1 MVNVEK
7 LDKGRLI
14 FIWVG
19 GGVIKQNIV
28 CSQTDWLI
36 NKRLMTGRG
45 DITGICT
52 IGSDLETP
60 SRYLCVSM
68 RHLISTSWPAL
79 ALTSSCSSA
88 VGVLRGIECS
98 GRGSCIFLMCSGSS
112 WTGGEL

>member
-19 GGVIKQNIV
+19 GGGIKQNIV

-36 NKRLMTGRG
+36 NKRLLTGRG
-45 DITGICT
+45 DITGIYT

-79 ALTSSCSSA
+79 
-88 VGVLRGIECS
+88 VLPLPVPQQLVC
-98 GRGSCIFLMCSGSS
+98 
-112 WTGGEL
+112 

>member
-14 FIWVG
+14 FIWV

-52 IGSDLETP
+52 IGSDLEMP
-60 SRYLCVSM
+60 SCYLCVSM
-68 RHLISTSWPAL
+68 RHLNIL
-79 ALTSSCSSA
+79 ASLSSY
-88 VGVLRGIECS
+88 L
-98 GRGSCIFLMCSGSS
+98 FLFLSS
-112 WTGGEL
+112 WCVERN